1 MGGSGGMAE
10 PDSLVRLETYR
21 RQSQSASAVG
31 TTWWDRHGLDALARD
46 QHLKEELSRS
56 DGPDTVRLRPT
67 KIDLPPDESSQRR
80 RRLLTSQEAAALAA
94 PSAGFRQWS
103 TAYVLRLVLFD
114 AFVGALAVALPSLS
128 SKTLSPQPS
137 LIIAL
142 SLLGAFV
149 WPLAVAG
156 ARGYDRKRIGIGS
169 DEMRSVLQ
177 AGLGLVVVG
186 AFWTGLLDA
195 VTFLKLAVV
204 GAPFAAI
211 LSLIVRFF
219 ARKQLHWQQRAGTNV
234 RRVLVVGGWA
244 AARHLRERVDAE
256 ATSGMRIIGA
266 CIPTR
271 DTAYAHQ
278 LGMPVL
284 GNLNDV
290 AQVVRTFGCDAVA
303 ITSDDATRHHYLR
316 RLAWSLEGTG
326 VEMFVDPG
334 LVEVAGPRMH
344 IRPQVGLPLL
354 HIEEP
359 HFTGW
364 RRVGKRITDIALAI
378 VSLVVVSPLMA
389 LIAAA
394 IKLQDGGPVL
404 FRQTRIGK
412 HGEPF
417 TMLKFRSM
425 VLDAEARKAEL
436 LQFNEGHGALFKLS
450 HDPRITRLGHFLR
463 EFSLDELPQLFNVL
477 RGNMS
482 LVGPRPHLEQEIT
495 AMHSDAM
502 RRALVT
508 PGLTG
513 LWQISGRSALSGED
527 SLRLDLRYVE
537 NWSFTLDLLILW
549 RTFFAVLSK
558 SGAK

>member
-94 PSAGFRQWS
+94 PSTGFRQWS

-114 AFVGALAVALPSLS
+114 
-128 SKTLSPQPS
+128 
-137 LIIAL
+137 
-142 SLLGAFV
+142 AFV

-156 ARGYDRKRIGIGS
+156 ARGYDRKRIGISS

-364 RRVGKRITDIALAI
+364 RRVGKRAADMALSI
-378 VSLVVVSPLMA
+378 VGLVVLAPLMA
-389 LIAAA
+389 AIAVA
-394 IKLQDGGPVL
+394 IKLEDGGPVL
-404 FRQTRIGK
+404 FRQTRIGRN
-412 HGEPF
+412 GTPF
-417 TMLKFRSM
+417 
-425 VLDAEARKAEL
+425 
-436 LQFNEGHGALFKLS
+436 
-450 HDPRITRLGHFLR
+450 
-463 EFSLDELPQLFNVL
+463 
-477 RGNMS
+477 
-482 LVGPRPHLEQEIT
+482 
-495 AMHSDAM
+495 
-502 RRALVT
+502 
-508 PGLTG
+508 
-513 LWQISGRSALSGED
+513 
-527 SLRLDLRYVE
+527 
-537 NWSFTLDLLILW
+537 
-549 RTFFAVLSK
+549 
-558 SGAK
+558 

>member
-1 MGGSGGMAE
+1 MAE

-56 DGPDTVRLRPT
+56 DGPDTVRLRSA
-67 KIDLPPDESSQRR
+67 KIDLPADESGQRR
-80 RRLLTSQEAAALAA
+80 RRLLTSEEPAALAA

-142 SLLGAFV
+142 SLLGALV
-149 WPLAVAG
+149 WPIAVAG
-156 ARGYDRKRIGIGS
+156 ARGYDRKRIGVGS

-219 ARKQLHWQQRAGTNV
+219 ARKQLHWQQRVGTNV

-256 ATSGMRIIGA
+256 PTSGMRIIGA

-326 VEMFVDPG
+326 IEMFVDPG